1 MKIVKKRKF
10 ISGALLELVHLHRFT
25 IILDNPRVGTLPVIP
40 LIDINISV
48 VAPITLVVSLA
59 STFIV
64 VAHIA
69 IRACVA
75 ARAQSATVSSL
86 AVLSR

>member
-1 MKIVKKRKF
+1 M
-10 ISGALLELVHLHRFT
+10 HLHRFT
-25 IILDNPRVGTLPVIP
+25 IILDNPRVVGTLPVTP

-75 ARAQSATVSSL
+75 ARAQSATASSL